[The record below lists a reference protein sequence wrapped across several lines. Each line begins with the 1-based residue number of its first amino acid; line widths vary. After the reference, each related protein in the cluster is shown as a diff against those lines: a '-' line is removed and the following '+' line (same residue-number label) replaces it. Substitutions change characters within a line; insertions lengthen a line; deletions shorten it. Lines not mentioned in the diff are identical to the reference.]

1 MSERIQITFSQV
13 KMYLNISKSVYKIY
27 SNNNSS
33 TCFLCKLNLKNKPIK
48 GLFTVSHIFNSIKN
62 VQIKLSKSDLIK
74 NIQLTNNRFIC
85 MDEELDYLFVE
96 IFDEDNFEN
105 FLEINSD
112 ITLKENDQIMI
123 VSYLGDSN
131 ETSFDIGNIIMIFNE
146 KIQYKIGTGRGASGS
161 PLILLNGNFN
171 IIGLHQSKKRNPP
184 QGLGIYINSIL
195 NDLESQYNK
204 FLKKDNNNETEKYI
218 IEKTKK
224 EVFELIEEIKKFQD
238 SSFKNDLINQLNE
251 EIKNIDYSIEFIK
264 KIDELKDIAKKW
276 INDMKDEKINEL
288 ELNYKNVSREKKEI
302 EKNYMKMINNYK
314 NNKKK

>member
-13 KMYLNISKSVYKIY
+13 KMYLNISKSVYKIK
-27 SNNNSS
+27 SKHMFS
-33 TCFLCKLNLKNKPIK
+33 TCFLCKFNLKNKPIK
-48 GLFTVSHIFNSIKN
+48 GLFTSSIMSDSIKN
-62 VQIKLSKSDLIK
+62 SQIQLSSDIIK
-74 NIQLTNNRFIC
+74 NIQLTNNRFVCIN
-85 MDEELDYLFVE
+85 EELGYLFIE

-112 ITLKENDQIMI
+112 ISLKENDQIMI
-123 VSYLGDSN
+123 VSYLGGSN
-131 ETSFDIGNIIMIFNE
+131 ETSFDVGNIL
-146 KIQYKIGTGRGASGS
+146 KINKKIYYNIGTGPGASGS

-171 IIGLHQSKKRNPP
+171 IIGFHQTKNKDPSLRC
-184 QGLGIYINSIL
+184 GIYINSVL
-195 NDLESQYNK
+195 NDLERQYNK
-204 FLKKDNNNETEKYI
+204 FLKKYNNNETEKYI

-238 SSFKNDLINQLNE
+238 SSIKNDLINQLKE
-251 EIKNIDYSIEFIK
+251 EIKNIHYNIEFIK

>member
-1 MSERIQITFSQV
+1 M
-13 KMYLNISKSVYKIY
+13 
-27 SNNNSS
+27 
-33 TCFLCKLNLKNKPIK
+33 
-48 GLFTVSHIFNSIKN
+48 
-62 VQIKLSKSDLIK
+62 
-74 NIQLTNNRFIC
+74 
-85 MDEELDYLFVE
+85 
-96 IFDEDNFEN
+96 
-105 FLEINSD
+105 
-112 ITLKENDQIMI
+112 
-123 VSYLGDSN
+123 
-131 ETSFDIGNIIMIFNE
+131 
-146 KIQYKIGTGRGASGS
+146 
-161 PLILLNGNFN
+161 
-171 IIGLHQSKKRNPP
+171 
-184 QGLGIYINSIL
+184 

>member
-1 MSERIQITFSQV
+1 
-13 KMYLNISKSVYKIY
+13 
-27 SNNNSS
+27 
-33 TCFLCKLNLKNKPIK
+33 
-48 GLFTVSHIFNSIKN
+48 
-62 VQIKLSKSDLIK
+62 
-74 NIQLTNNRFIC
+74 
-85 MDEELDYLFVE
+85 
-96 IFDEDNFEN
+96 
-105 FLEINSD
+105 
-112 ITLKENDQIMI
+112 MI

-131 ETSFDIGNIIMIFNE
+131 ETSFDIGNIIKIFNE
-146 KIQYKIGTGRGASGS
+146 KIQYKIGTGPGASGS

-171 IIGLHQSKKRNPP
+171 IIGLHQSKKRNSP

-238 SSFKNDLINQLNE
+238 SSFKNDLINQLKE
-251 EIKNIDYSIEFIK
+251 EIKNIHYNIEFIK

>member
-13 KMYLNISKSVYKIY
+13 KMYLNISKSVYKIQ
-27 SNNNSS
+27 SKHMLS
-33 TCFLCKLNLKNKPIK
+33 TCFLCKFNLKNKPIK
-48 GLFTVSHIFNSIKN
+48 GLFTSSIMSDSIKN
-62 VQIKLSKSDLIK
+62 SQIQLSSDIIK

-85 MDEELDYLFVE
+85 INKVLDYLFVE

-112 ITLKENDQIMI
+112 ISLKENDQIMI
-123 VSYLGDSN
+123 VSYLGGSN
-131 ETSFDIGNIIMIFNE
+131 ETSFDVGNIL
-146 KIQYKIGTGRGASGS
+146 KINKKIYYNIGTGPGASGS

-171 IIGLHQSKKRNPP
+171 IIGLHQSKKRNSP

-238 SSFKNDLINQLNE
+238 SSFKNDLIHQLNE

>member
-48 GLFTVSHIFNSIKN
+48 GLFTSSIISDSIKN
-62 VQIKLSKSDLIK
+62 SQIQLSSDIIK
-74 NIQLTNNRFIC
+74 NIQLTNNRFVCIN
-85 MDEELDYLFVE
+85 EELGYLFIE

-112 ITLKENDQIMI
+112 ISLKENDQIMI
-123 VSYLGDSN
+123 VSYLGGSN
-131 ETSFDIGNIIMIFNE
+131 ETSFDIGNIL
-146 KIQYKIGTGRGASGS
+146 KINKKIYYNIGTGPGASGS

-171 IIGLHQSKKRNPP
+171 IIGLHQSKKRNSP